1 MKHAASHVMDV
12 SPPRPNDAKHEHPSA
27 KEVAE
32 RGDLPRL
39 AGDGTQ
45 RVVWIGVLALLLS
58 LVTLGVAVGLY
69 AGPG

>member
-1 MKHAASHVMDV
+1 MPPSHGMEV
-12 SPPRPNDAKHEHPSA
+12 SAPRPNDAKHEHPSA

-39 AGDGTQ
+39 ASDGTQ

-58 LVTLGVAVGLY
+58 LVTLGVALGLHTG
-69 AGPG
+69 AG